1 MDKDIKKLRE
11 LTEKLPK
18 EGVIVE
24 KEMMLYILDRIL
36 ELEKRIDNNS
46 VLTNVVSISNRLS
59 YETLYG
65 DGGINNERD

>member
-36 ELEKRIDNNS
+36 ELEQRIDNNS

>member
-46 VLTNVVSISNRLS
+46 IG
-59 YETLYG
+59 YETLYEG
-65 DGGINNERD
+65 DK

>member
-36 ELEKRIDNNS
+36 ELEQRIDNNS
-46 VLTNVVSISNRLS
+46 VLTNVVSISNKLS